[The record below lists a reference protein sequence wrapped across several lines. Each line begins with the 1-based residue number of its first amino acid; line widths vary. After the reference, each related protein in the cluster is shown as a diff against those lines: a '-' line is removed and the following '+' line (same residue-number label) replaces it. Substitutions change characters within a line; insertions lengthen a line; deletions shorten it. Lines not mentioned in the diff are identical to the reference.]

1 MARPPEQL
9 GSLRLVR
16 QLGVGRKCQIWEAS
30 DESQA
35 KRVAVKLVSP
45 ESASDKGTRQL
56 LKHEL
61 IVSKSLNHPGIIQIE
76 RYSTAGQ
83 LPHLVMELFRH
94 PNLKMRLTSGLE
106 SIIGQSQLVAQNTA
120 DAISHLHANRW
131 VHRDLKPENVLV
143 DDSGN
148 IRLIDLGIASRPP
161 GILSQLIPMK
171 RTVQGSPSYMSP
183 EQIRGSRVGYA
194 GDIYSFGC
202 LLYELVTGHTPFTGS
217 TQQELLSRQLYATP
231 PFASATNPGVTPELD
246 QFIRELLAKRPT
258 ERPSSMAEVAAH
270 LRNTPFL
277 TPKARS
283 AASKKAD

>member
-30 DESQA
+30 DESKS

-45 ESASDKGTRQL
+45 EFGSDKGIRQL

-61 IVSKSLNHPGIIQIE
+61 TVSQSLEHSEIIHID
-76 RYSTAGQ
+76 RYSTAGR

-94 PNLKMRLTSGLE
+94 PNLKMRLTSGAE
-106 SIIGQSQLVAQNTA
+106 SIADQAPSIAQKSA

-131 VHRDLKPENVLV
+131 VHRDLKPENILV

-148 IRLIDLGIASRPP
+148 IRLIDLALASRPP
-161 GILSQLIPMK
+161 GILAQLIPLK

-202 LLYELVTGHTPFTGS
+202 LLYELVTGHPPFTGS
-217 TQQELLSRQLYATP
+217 TQQELLSKQLYATP
-231 PFASATNPGVTPELD
+231 PFASATNAGITPQLD
-246 QFIRELLAKRPT
+246 RFIRELLAKRPK

-283 AASKKAD
+283 AVSKKAD

>member
-16 QLGVGRKCQIWEAS
+16 QLGVGRKCQIWEAA
-30 DESQA
+30 DESQS

-45 ESASDKGTRQL
+45 ESASDKSIRQL

-61 IVSKSLNHPGIIQIE
+61 NVSKSLNHHGIIQME

-94 PNLKMRLTSGLE
+94 PNLKMRLTSGGE
-106 SIIGQSQLVAQNTA
+106 SIADRAQLIAQNAA
-120 DAISHLHANRW
+120 DAISHLHTKRW
-131 VHRDLKPENVLV
+131 VHRDIKPENILV

-148 IRLIDLGIASRPP
+148 IRLIDLGITSRPP
-161 GILSQLIPMK
+161 GILSQLMPIK
-171 RTVQGSPSYMSP
+171 NSVQGSPSYMSP
-183 EQIRGSRVGYA
+183 EQIRGKRVGYA

-202 LLYELVTGHTPFTGS
+202 LLYELVTGHVPFTGS
-217 TQQELLSRQLYATP
+217 TQQELLSKQLHAAP
-231 PFASATNPGVTPELD
+231 PFASATNTGLTPELD
-246 QFIRELLAKRPT
+246 RLIRGLLAKRPND
-258 ERPSSMAEVAAH
+258 RPSSMTEVAAL

-283 AASKKAD
+283 TSSKKAN

>member
-30 DESQA
+30 DESLT

-45 ESASDKGTRQL
+45 ESATDKDIRQL

-61 IVSKSLNHPGIIQIE
+61 TVSRSLNHSGIIRIE
-76 RYSTAGQ
+76 RYSTTGR

-94 PNLKMRLTSGLE
+94 PNLKMRLTAGPE
-106 SIIGQSQLVAQNTA
+106 SIADQAQSIAQKVA
-120 DAISHLHANRW
+120 DAIGHLHANRW
-131 VHRDLKPENVLV
+131 VHRDLKPENILV

-148 IRLIDLGIASRPP
+148 VKVIDLALASRPP
-161 GILSQLIPMK
+161 GILAQLIPTK

-202 LLYELVTGHTPFTGS
+202 LLYELVTGQAPFTGS
-217 TQQELLSRQLYATP
+217 TQQELLSKQLYATP
-231 PFASATNPGVTPELD
+231 PFASATNTCVTQQLD
-246 QFIRELLAKRPT
+246 RFIRELLAKRPK

-270 LRNTPFL
+270 LGNTPFL
-277 TPKARS
+277 TPKARA

>member
-30 DESQA
+30 DESQT

-45 ESASDKGTRQL
+45 ESVSDKGVRQL

-61 IVSKSLNHPGIIQIE
+61 IVSNSLNHSGIIRIE

-94 PNLKMRLTSGLE
+94 PNLKIRLTAGIE
-106 SIIGQSQLVAQNTA
+106 SIIGQAQFVAQNAA
-120 DAISHLHANRW
+120 DAISHLHEKRW
-131 VHRDLKPENVLV
+131 VHRDLKPENILV

-161 GILSQLIPMK
+161 GILSQLLSMK
-171 RTVQGSPSYMSP
+171 RTVQGSPSYM
-183 EQIRGSRVGYA
+183 
-194 GDIYSFGC
+194 
-202 LLYELVTGHTPFTGS
+202 
-217 TQQELLSRQLYATP
+217 
-231 PFASATNPGVTPELD
+231 
-246 QFIRELLAKRPT
+246 
-258 ERPSSMAEVAAH
+258 
-270 LRNTPFL
+270 
-277 TPKARS
+277 
-283 AASKKAD
+283 

>member
-30 DESQA
+30 DESQT

-45 ESASDKGTRQL
+45 ESAFEKDIRQL

-61 IVSKSLNHPGIIQIE
+61 NVSRSLQHSGIIHIE
-76 RYSTAGQ
+76 RYSTAGK

-94 PNLKMRLTSGLE
+94 PNLKMRLTAGTE
-106 SIIGQSQLVAQNTA
+106 SVIGQAQFIAQNAA
-120 DAISHLHANRW
+120 DAISHLHEKRW
-131 VHRDLKPENVLV
+131 VHRDLKPENILV

-161 GILSQLIPMK
+161 GILSQLIPLK

-202 LLYELVTGHTPFTGS
+202 LLYELVTGQAPFTGS
-217 TQQELLSRQLYATP
+217 TQQELLSKQLYATP
-231 PFASATNPGVTPELD
+231 PFASATNPGVTPQLD
-246 QFIRELLAKRPT
+246 RFIRELLAKQPK

-270 LRNTPFL
+270 LGNTPFL
-277 TPKARS
+277 TPKARA